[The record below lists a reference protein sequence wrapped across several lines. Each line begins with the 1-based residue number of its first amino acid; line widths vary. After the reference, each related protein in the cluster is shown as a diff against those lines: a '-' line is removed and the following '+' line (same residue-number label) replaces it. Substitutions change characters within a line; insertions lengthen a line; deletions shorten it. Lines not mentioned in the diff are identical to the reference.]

1 MKKIWIGNAWCDE
14 NGGISGKPGDQKQK
28 QVSDYSGEVR
38 QQEFYDNKKGWFVFR
53 WKEEKLAIKAAEKM
67 MKACDNKHIGY
78 SQTDRESIYTC
89 KTTSKKDTNCDC
101 SSLVCQIIREVTG
114 KKIPDFY
121 TATEPEVLAKTGYFQ
136 DKMTYKSGMQL
147 CHGDILVTCTKGHTA
162 IVTAGYHFDELI
174 KEAKESKE
182 KTIDELAQE
191 VIDGKWGNGEDR
203 KKRLEAAGYT
213 YYKVQE
219 RVNQI
224 LLVNPKKYYRV
235 QTPYFK
241 TVSAMDKVIAI
252 AKRYEY
258 PFFVIND
265 GGNYKIQLGAFSVRK
280 NADMFTIELGEKGIK
295 TEIKYY

>member
-1 MKKIWIGNAWCDE
+1 MDYMIGNAWCDE
-14 NGGISGKPGDQKQK
+14 NGKSSGGQPGDQTQK
-28 QVSDYSGEVR
+28 IVCDYKGEVR
-38 QQEFYDNKKGWFVFR
+38 QQPFYENKKGWFVIR
-53 WKEEKLAIKAAEKM
+53 WKDEKLAIKACEKM
-67 MKACDNKHIGY
+67 MKACDNANIGY
-78 SQTDRESIYTC
+78 SQSDRESIYKC
-89 KTTSKKDTNCDC
+89 KTTSKKPTNCDC
-101 SSLVCQIIREVTG
+101 SSLVCQIVREVTG

-121 TATEPEVLAKTGYFQ
+121 TATEPDVLAKTGYFE
-136 DKMTYKSGMQL
+136 DKVVYKTGMKL
-147 CHGDILVTCTKGHTA
+147 CHGDILVTCVKGHTA
-162 IVTAGYHFDELI
+162 IITSGYAFDKV
-174 KEAKESKE
+174 KEEVKKAE
-182 KTIDELAQE
+182 KTIDELAKE

-241 TVSAMDKVIAI
+241 TVSAMDKAMAL
-252 AKRYEY
+252 AKRYGYE
-258 PFFVIND
+258 FFVIND

-295 TEIKYY
+295 TEIHYY